1 VYLIAA
7 AIPIY
12 LTHILKKRDDGSD
25 NHNFKLLTT
34 ILASFVLMQGFYHIM
49 GAFGFRLF
57 AKGVL
62 DPLSFGILLLFGA
75 IYFINKSKAKKE
87 EVKVQ

>member
-62 DPLSFGILLLFGA
+62 DPLSFGILLLFRA
-75 IYFINKSKAKKE
+75 IYFINKI
-87 EVKVQ
+87 